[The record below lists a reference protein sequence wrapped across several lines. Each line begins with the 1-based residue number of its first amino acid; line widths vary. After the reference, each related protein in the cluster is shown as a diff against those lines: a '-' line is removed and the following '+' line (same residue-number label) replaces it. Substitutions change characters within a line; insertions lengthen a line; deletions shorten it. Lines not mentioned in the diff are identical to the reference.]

1 MFWRWESDFN
11 FNDYKNYLLNNK
23 IILKSQQ
30 TFKSKALN
38 EVKHY
43 TQEISNIL
51 LSSNDDKRLQTYPFD
66 IITTYPYR
74 ANAFKVG

>member
-1 MFWRWESDFN
+1 M
-11 FNDYKNYLLNNK
+11 NNK

-38 EVKHY
+38 EMKHY
-43 TQEISNIL
+43 TQEISKIL
-51 LSSNDDKRLQTYPFD
+51 LSSSDDKKLQTYPFD
-66 IITTYPYR
+66 RITIYPYR